1 MSRVGYIGQCLLS
14 LLAMVS
20 CTGAARAQETT
31 CERRSIPVAL
41 RDNQNLPIQNISI
54 TDLEGKVHGKPIKI
68 LSFAPDPRP
77 HRLVLLL
84 DTSGSMGSTAGES
97 PQFALG
103 LALAR
108 HFFDV
113 NHQWSHIAL
122 LTFNKNVTETLDF
135 TRGNSVVGDKL
146 QQITSDHNY
155 LKANV
160 KGTTALRDA
169 ILEGLQLLDHPSSA
183 DALYLL
189 TDGGDNASKSSA
201 ADVTKRLALT
211 SVRLFVVLL
220 RQEGGYRNRTPE
232 ELSGPD
238 ELSEI
243 ARTSGGEILTAA
255 AWHGDQV
262 ALSANSEAKA
272 KTQEVL
278 ARLYQTILHYNLL
291 EIELPFPLAKN
302 EHWELRLSDA
312 ARGQRKGAQI
322 TYPTILISCDSEVS
336 GAGRR

>member
-1 MSRVGYIGQCLLS
+1 MDTACKRC
-14 LLAMVS
+14 
-20 CTGAARAQETT
+20 C
-31 CERRSIPVAL
+31 IPFAL
-41 RDNQNLPIQNISI
+41 RDNYNRPIQNISI
-54 TDLEGKVHGKPIKI
+54 TDLEGKVRGKPIKI

-189 TDGGDNASKSSA
+189 TDGGDNASKHSA
-201 ADVTKRLALT
+201 TD
-211 SVRLFVVLL
+211 
-220 RQEGGYRNRTPE
+220 
-232 ELSGPD
+232 D
-238 ELSEI
+238 
-243 ARTSGGEILTAA
+243 
-255 AWHGDQV
+255 
-262 ALSANSEAKA
+262 
-272 KTQEVL
+272 
-278 ARLYQTILHYNLL
+278 NLL
-291 EIELPFPLAKN
+291 EIEPPFLLAKN
-302 EHWELRLSDA
+302 ERWELRVSDA
-312 ARGQRKGAQI
+312 ARRQRKGAQI
-322 TYPTILISCDSEVS
+322 TYPMILISCNSEVS
-336 GAGRR
+336 GVGRR

>member
-1 MSRVGYIGQCLLS
+1 MAFCIR
-14 LLAMVS
+14 
-20 CTGAARAQETT
+20 AAGAQEAP

-41 RDNQNLPIQNISI
+41 RDNQNLPLQNISVD
-54 TDLEGKVHGKPIKI
+54 DLEAKVRGKPIKI

-77 HRLVLLL
+77 HRLVLIL

-97 PQFALG
+97 PLFALG
-103 LALAR
+103 LSLAR
-108 HFFDV
+108 HFFEV
-113 NHQWSHIAL
+113 NRQWSHISL
-122 LTFNKNVTETLDF
+122 LTFNKNVTEALDF
-135 TRGNSVVGDKL
+135 TRGNSAVGDKL
-146 QQITSDHNY
+146 QQIASDHNY
-155 LKANV
+155 IKANV

-189 TDGGDNASKSSA
+189 TDGGDNASKRSA
-201 ADVTKRLALT
+201 ADVTQRLALT
-211 SVRLFVVLL
+211 SVRLFVVVL
-220 RQEGGYRNRTPE
+220 RQEAGSRNRSPE

-243 ARTSGGEILTAA
+243 ARKSGGEILSAA
-255 AWHGDQV
+255 AWRGNQV
-262 ALSANSEAKA
+262 ALSANSEAKL
-272 KTQEVL
+272 KTQETL
-278 ARLYQTILHYNLL
+278 ARLYQTILQDNLL

-312 ARGQRKGAQI
+312 ARRQRKGAQI
-322 TYPTILISCDSEVS
+322 TYPTILISCISEIS

>member
-1 MSRVGYIGQCLLS
+1 MSRVGYIGQCLVS

-20 CTGAARAQETT
+20 YTGAAGAQETT

-41 RDNQNLPIQNISI
+41 RDNHNLPIQNISI

-169 ILEGLQLLDHPSSA
+169 ILEGLQLLDHP
-183 DALYLL
+183 
-189 TDGGDNASKSSA
+189 N
-201 ADVTKRLALT
+201 
-211 SVRLFVVLL
+211 
-220 RQEGGYRNRTPE
+220 
-232 ELSGPD
+232 
-238 ELSEI
+238 
-243 ARTSGGEILTAA
+243 
-255 AWHGDQV
+255 
-262 ALSANSEAKA
+262 
-272 KTQEVL
+272 
-278 ARLYQTILHYNLL
+278 
-291 EIELPFPLAKN
+291 
-302 EHWELRLSDA
+302 
-312 ARGQRKGAQI
+312 
-322 TYPTILISCDSEVS
+322 
-336 GAGRR
+336 

>member
-1 MSRVGYIGQCLLS
+1 MLSQFVGYCL
-14 LLAMVS
+14 
-20 CTGAARAQETT
+20 TGAAGAQEAP

-41 RDNQNLPIQNISI
+41 RDNQNLPFQDISVAE
-54 TDLEGKVHGKPIKI
+54 LEAKVRGKPVKI

-97 PQFALG
+97 PLFALG

-108 HFFDV
+108 HFFEV
-113 NHQWSHIAL
+113 NQQWSHIAL
-122 LTFNKNVTETLDF
+122 LTFNKNVIEALDF
-135 TRGNSVVGDKL
+135 TKGNSAVGEKL
-146 QQITSDHNY
+146 QEIASDRNY

-160 KGTTALRDA
+160 KGTTALRDT

-189 TDGGDNASKSSA
+189 TDGGDNASKHSA
-201 ADVTKRLALT
+201 ADVTHRLALT

-220 RQEGGYRNRTPE
+220 RQETGYRNRTPE

-243 ARTSGGEILTAA
+243 ARKSGGEILTAA
-255 AWHGDQV
+255 VWHGDQV
-262 ALSANSEAKA
+262 ALSANSEAKL
-272 KTQEVL
+272 KSQETL
-278 ARLYQTILHYNLL
+278 ARLYQTILHDNLL
-291 EIELPFPLAKN
+291 EIELPVLPAKN
-302 EHWELRLSDA
+302 ERWELRLSDA
-312 ARGQRKGAQI
+312 ARRQRKGAQI
-322 TYPTILISCDSEVS
+322 TYPTILISCNSEVS